1 MTKSHHHVSFICFY
15 CKLLSENIIKERCSR
30 KFSPSLSPSDSI
42 WNMRHLWNETILPS
56 VYFYITFIQKLI
68 CNKKVFRTKIVLL
81 THYLLTR
88 SYLYQKDSIL
98 NLNWLRA
105 WRNKGQ
111 SHYKLIKSF
120 MCNESLSEL
129 RPSSVIERCYNIRIT
144 GQ

>member
-1 MTKSHHHVSFICFY
+1 
-15 CKLLSENIIKERCSR
+15 
-30 KFSPSLSPSDSI
+30 
-42 WNMRHLWNETILPS
+42 MRHLWNETILPS

-129 RPSSVIERCYNIRIT
+129 RPSSVIERCYSVKKLVTTDCSKARRLSVLRLILNEVPTVRTYNNSIVYL
-144 GQ
+144 